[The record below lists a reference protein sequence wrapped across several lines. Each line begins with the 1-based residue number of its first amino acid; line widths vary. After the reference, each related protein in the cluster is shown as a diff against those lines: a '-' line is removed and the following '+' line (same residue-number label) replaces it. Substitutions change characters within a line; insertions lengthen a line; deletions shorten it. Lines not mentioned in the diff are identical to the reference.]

1 MLHIPVLR
9 AGKPYYSLDT
19 VEIRHHRT
27 HEPIA
32 VVSQANAGLI
42 ARDLHS
48 STAAFRGLQQMP
60 MNELIR
66 LTKEAAEHFLKN
78 DLSVGDTMQSPEDY
92 VKQLSGTTGL
102 PEALC
107 HANIEKI
114 HYVMANIDEILGGLL
129 RGLDTSILDRGYGT
143 EDGRTLSYVPNG
155 ERFGAVL
162 PSNSPGVHSLWTP
175 AIALKW
181 PIALKPGREE
191 PWSPLRLIQ
200 AFIKAGV
207 PEEAFGFYP
216 SGHAAAA
223 ELLRCVDR
231 SMVFGGASTT
241 KPYEND
247 PSVEIHGPGYSKV
260 LLSEDTVDD
269 WEKHLDVM
277 VDSISRNGG
286 RSCINASAVW
296 TPRHGSEI
304 AEALAD
310 RLAAIQPLPA
320 EHPDSR
326 LAAFNNPNMAKGIS
340 AMIDRGLQEPGA
352 EDLTALRREGERF
365 VEMDGCAYLMPT
377 IVWVEDLEHTLV
389 NKEFLFPYASVVE
402 CPQNEI
408 LGRIGP
414 TLVCSAITCDPD
426 FRRDLMD
433 CIHIDRLN
441 IGPLP
446 TGHLSWDQPHEGN
459 LFEHL
464 YRQRAFQQASA

>member
-1 MLHIPVLR
+1 MLHIPILR

-48 STAAFRGLQQMP
+48 SAAAFRRLQQMP
-60 MNELIR
+60 MRELIR
-66 LTKEAAEHFLKN
+66 MTKEAAEHFLKN
-78 DLSVGDTMQSPEDY
+78 ELPLGDATQSPEDY

-107 HANIEKI
+107 HANIGKI
-114 HYVMANIDEILGGLL
+114 YYVMANIDEILGGLL
-129 RGLDTSILDRGYGT
+129 RGLDITILDRGYGT

-162 PSNSPGVHSLWTP
+162 PSNSPGVHSLWIP

-181 PIALKPGREE
+181 PLALKPGREE

-200 AFIKAGV
+200 SFIKAGI

-241 KPYEND
+241 RPYEND

-260 LLSEDTVDD
+260 IFGEDTVDD
-269 WEKHLDVM
+269 WEKYLDIV
-277 VDSISRNGG
+277 VDSIARNGG

-296 TPRHGSEI
+296 TPRHGREI

-310 RLAAIQPLPA
+310 RLATIQPLPA
-320 EHPDSR
+320 EHPDSQ

-352 EDLTALRREGERF
+352 EDLTASRRKGERF

-414 TLVCSAITCDPD
+414 TLVCSAITNDPD
-426 FRRDLMD
+426 FQRSLMD